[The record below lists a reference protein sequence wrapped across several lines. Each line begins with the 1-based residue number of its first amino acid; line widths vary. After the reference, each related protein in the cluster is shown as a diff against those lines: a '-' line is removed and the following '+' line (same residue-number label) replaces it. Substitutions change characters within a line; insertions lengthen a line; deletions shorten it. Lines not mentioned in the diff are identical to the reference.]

1 MSKDKVATLSSVAWH
16 ISSYSANGSGQC
28 VEAGAFTDGSN
39 AYAVR
44 DSEHPAHGH
53 LTFTRNEWAAFV
65 AGVTD

>member
-1 MSKDKVATLSSVAWH
+1 MPIDWH
-16 ISSYSANGSGQC
+16 TSSYSIDGGGEC

-44 DSEHPAHGH
+44 DSKHPAHGH
-53 LTFTRNEWAAFV
+53 LTFTRDEWAAFM